1 MLPEKQQKA
10 YNAFSDSAHH
20 NEILDDKTTALI
32 LLSVSMALGCYPWMD
47 HFLGVAK
54 ERKVTDKEIGAAQ
67 SLAMVVSAAK
77 VRAQFREVRSKGA
90 SGKEKVKE

>member
-1 MLPEKQQKA
+1 
-10 YNAFSDSAHH
+10 
-20 NEILDDKTTALI
+20 
-32 LLSVSMALGCYPWMD
+32 MD

-77 VRAQFREVRSKGA
+77 VKAQFREVRSKGA